1 MNRFQQEYKAKLCT
15 LDQALE
21 MVYDEDYITT
31 GAAGCEP
38 TAFLSQLH
46 RVAGRVRHIHIEHS
60 LEMTEYKFF
69 ADEAYRDAFTCDSFF
84 LMGPGRK
91 AVKAGRK
98 AYIPT
103 NLHDAARRLADV
115 NRINLFVCAVPPMDD
130 MGYFRFS
137 LSNMCENYFAS
148 QADRVLLEV
157 VPDMPVLYGDN
168 LIHISEVD
176 AVYECD
182 RPYPVLPAGD
192 ISEVDMEIGRRVSR
206 LVDDGSTIQLGIGSI
221 PDAIARSF
229 MDKNDLGVHTEM
241 ITSSI
246 ADLMEAGVVTGRCKS
261 LHRGKIVGS
270 FALGTERLYRALHRN
285 PNVCIMP
292 ASYVNDPAVIAL
304 NDNMVSINTALAVD
318 LVGQVAS
325 ESIGPIQYSGS
336 GGQSDT
342 AIGAIHAR
350 GGKSIIA
357 LHSTARNGEVSTIS
371 AFLPLGTVVTLS
383 RNNIDYIVTEYGVAD
398 MKSQSTAVRA
408 ENLIKIAHPKFREQ
422 LRHEAVKAGWL

>member
-1 MNRFQQEYKAKLCT
+1 
-15 LDQALE
+15 
-21 MVYDEDYITT
+21 
-31 GAAGCEP
+31 
-38 TAFLSQLH
+38 
-46 RVAGRVRHIHIEHS
+46 
-60 LEMTEYKFF
+60 
-69 ADEAYRDAFTCDSFF
+69 
-84 LMGPGRK
+84 
-91 AVKAGRK
+91 
-98 AYIPT
+98 
-103 NLHDAARRLADV
+103 
-115 NRINLFVCAVPPMDD
+115 
-130 MGYFRFS
+130 
-137 LSNMCENYFAS
+137 
-148 QADRVLLEV
+148 
-157 VPDMPVLYGDN
+157 
-168 LIHISEVD
+168 
-176 AVYECD
+176 
-182 RPYPVLPAGD
+182 
-192 ISEVDMEIGRRVSR
+192 
-206 LVDDGSTIQLGIGSI
+206 
-221 PDAIARSF
+221 

-350 GGKSIIA
+350 GGKSVIA

-371 AFLPLGTVVTLS
+371 AFFRWHGCHAFPKQYRLYCDRIRCGGHEVSINSGTS
-383 RNNIDYIVTEYGVAD
+383 
-398 MKSQSTAVRA
+398 
-408 ENLIKIAHPKFREQ
+408 
-422 LRHEAVKAGWL
+422 